1 MRRLIAAALF
11 SLGLLIGSVFVGQL
25 AILSEAPR
33 IALATAPFGWSIVPP
48 VTSSA
53 LYGVAM
59 SDRDNGWAVGEGG
72 IILRYDDAE
81 WRQVTSPVTTTLR
94 DVARLSATEAW
105 AVGDNGVILHFAAGA
120 WSVAE
125 RMDDVDLVAVAAAPD
140 GTIMIAGN
148 TQAGAKA
155 EGLLLERHATR
166 GWEAANWYERVDV
179 PFRFADIDVIYQGNW
194 TAVGFLGSTNGFG
207 SVTVAEHC
215 ELPDP
220 DVVVGVVHCRGLTEI
235 EHVGGSGPR
244 LAVAMG
250 GDWDDQETWIAT
262 RGGAVDWRR
271 VVRQGRTSVGGGS
284 DIFDPQPGFSTALH
298 DIRTPAPGEI
308 WAVGASGKIVHYAN
322 KAWQPV
328 DQPGSRA
335 TLHALDM
342 LSPDE
347 GWAVGDK
354 GTILHYA
361 AAAQPRPIFLP
372 MTHRSVLPAR

>member
-25 AILSEAPR
+25 VTLAEAPR
-33 IALATAPFGWSIVPP
+33 IALATSAFGWSIVPP

-53 LYGVAM
+53 LYGISMA
-59 SDRDNGWAVGEGG
+59 DRDNGWAVGEGG

-148 TQAGAKA
+148 TQAGADVA
-155 EGLLLERHATR
+155 GVVLEKHETR
-166 GWEAANWYERVDV
+166 GWEAASLPGSVDT
-179 PFRFADIDVIYQGNW
+179 PFRFEDIDVLYQGNW
-194 TAVGFLGSTNGFG
+194 TAVGFLGASNGYG

-215 ELPDP
+215 EHPDP
-220 DVVVGVVHCRGLTEI
+220 EAVIGLVECEGSIDVER
-235 EHVGGSGPR
+235 VGGSGPR

-250 GDWDDQETWIAT
+250 GDWDDQETWVAA

-271 VVRQGRTSVGGGS
+271 VVRQGRTSVGGS
-284 DIFDPQPGFSTALH
+284 DILDPQPGFSTALH
-298 DIRTPAPGEI
+298 DIRTPVRGEI
-308 WAVGASGKIVHYAN
+308 WAVSASGKIVHFAN

-328 DQPGSRA
+328 EQPDSRA

-372 MTHRSVLPAR
+372 ITHRSVLPAR